1 MGAPFSS
8 TKFSTSRPAS
18 VSLCLVN
25 NTSSLNTFS
34 GYYGT
39 VRFDDGKDF
48 PVYVINER
56 AEIKFAD
63 GTSGPAIKV
72 CYGQRYLVGDG
83 HRYAVRYCN
92 STGYWIKAS
101 RLISRKAA

>member
-1 MGAPFSS
+1 M
-8 TKFSTSRPAS
+8 
-18 VSLCLVN
+18 N

-34 GYYGT
+34 GYFGT
-39 VRFDDGKDF
+39 VRFDDGKDL
-48 PVYVINER
+48 PVRVINER
-56 AEIKFAD
+56 AEIKFSD

-72 CYGQRYLVGDG
+72 CYGQRYLVSAG
-83 HRYAVRYCN
+83 HRYAVSYG